1 MADNQAPNP
10 TSSTIPDP
18 CHVPRWR
25 LTGRRRLGAQLGM
38 WHASSVGAHQRT
50 WAWLRAVEQ
59 PLEVSWGPRYALWG
73 DPWSY
78 QACGARSAERSEQL
92 GVWNLAGQTHNE
104 LCMEKSALGGVRMST
119 ARRQIR
125 AVVRLVG
132 ARLAGRPGSL
142 GVRCCMHVKCRRA
155 GGL

>member
-78 QACGARSAERSEQL
+78 QACGARSAERSERLGAGCGTGPARHATNSEKECAERCKNEYCSQTDSRGYQACGGEIGWASWLAWGQL
-92 GVWNLAGQTHNE
+92 RHLK
-104 LCMEKSALGGVRMST
+104 CRP
-119 ARRQIR
+119 
-125 AVVRLVG
+125 
-132 ARLAGRPGSL
+132 AGRL
-142 GVRCCMHVKCRRA
+142 
-155 GGL
+155 